1 MLVKC
6 TKATENAAPLVLPQ
20 DIRLPLGATN
30 YCSSSEHFTVDSIV
44 EGYSLSRE
52 KVYPVYGLLIA
63 NGRLR
68 YLIADDENIPGF
80 FPESL
85 FQVVSH
91 DVPDEWITLNYDG
104 PDVSVSYV
112 TYAALNA
119 YQDILG
125 VMNNRPSTIKKFI
138 DLKEWLEKW
147 NLLDCKS

>member
-6 TKATENAAPLVLPQ
+6 TKATENAAPLVLPLV
-20 DIRLPLGATN
+20 IRLPLGETN

-91 DVPDEWITLNYDG
+91 DVPDEWITRKYDG
-104 PDVSVSYV
+104 PDVAVSYV
-112 TYAALNA
+112 T
-119 YQDILG
+119 
-125 VMNNRPSTIKKFI
+125 
-138 DLKEWLEKW
+138 
-147 NLLDCKS
+147 